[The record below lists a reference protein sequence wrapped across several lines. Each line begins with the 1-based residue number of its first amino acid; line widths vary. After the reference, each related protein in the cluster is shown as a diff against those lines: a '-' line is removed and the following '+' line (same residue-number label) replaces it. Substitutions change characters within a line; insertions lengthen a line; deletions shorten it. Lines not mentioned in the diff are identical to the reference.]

1 MSRLV
6 GLTLAALTLAGSV
19 ARAQEVPPE
28 TQGARGE
35 RLLWLEP
42 LSTALGLAYTAAETG
57 VEGELDERI
66 LMISGGYAH
75 PLDARRSLATE
86 LFVGQEVTGCGN
98 AVEECSGTTF
108 VRASVGMAYSFG
120 GSPGRGFLL
129 QPRLILGYYLDHA
142 GREGPSFP
150 PRETAASHAFSL
162 QAGLDVGYQWRV
174 GPVYLALVGGLAA
187 GVSSGGMNVLPFAMT
202 DPALTRGGGLALR
215 PMLGLNLHL
224 LRLGFAF

>member
-6 GLTLAALTLAGSV
+6 GLTLAVLTLAGSG
-19 ARAQEVPPE
+19 AWAQEVPPE
-28 TQGARGE
+28 ATDVRGN
-35 RLLWLEP
+35 RLLWIEP
-42 LSTALGLAYTAAETG
+42 LGTVVGLAYTAAQTG

-86 LFVGQEVTGCGN
+86 LFVAQEVVGCRD
-98 AVEECSGTTF
+98 AMQECSGTTI

-129 QPRLILGYYLDHA
+129 QPRLILGYLLDHA

-150 PRETAASHAFSL
+150 PRQTAAAHGLTL

-174 GPVYLALVGGLAA
+174 GPVYLSLVGGVAA
-187 GVSSGGMNVLPFAMT
+187 GVASPLTASS
-202 DPALTRGGGLALR
+202 ALR
-215 PMLGLNLHL
+215 QLKPALGLNLHL